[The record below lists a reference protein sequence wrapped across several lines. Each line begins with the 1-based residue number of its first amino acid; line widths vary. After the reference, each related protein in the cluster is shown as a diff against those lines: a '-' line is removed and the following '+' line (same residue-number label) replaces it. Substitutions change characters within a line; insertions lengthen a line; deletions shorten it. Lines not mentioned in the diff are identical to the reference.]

1 MEKDEGL
8 ENFLIEGL
16 RLLQMDALGG
26 SGSRGYGKIEFKFD
40 DDKIQKKFDQE
51 TPL

>member
-8 ENFLIEGL
+8 EDFLLDGL

-26 SGSRGYGKIEFKFD
+26 NGSRGYGKIEFGFD
-40 DDKIQKKFDQE
+40 DKEIQEKFNQI